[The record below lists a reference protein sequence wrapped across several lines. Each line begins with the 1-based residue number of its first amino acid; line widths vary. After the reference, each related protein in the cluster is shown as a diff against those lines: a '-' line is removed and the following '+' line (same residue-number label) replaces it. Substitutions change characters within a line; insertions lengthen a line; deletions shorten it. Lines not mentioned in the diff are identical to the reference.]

1 MATFKIRPD
10 GLFDPEGK
18 YPNPLTN
25 QPYSKIYTKK
35 SLPKEPKGWSLLDAY
50 TDRIKILKKIHNNK
64 ILIVSLPTGVG
75 KTVII
80 PKLLLHYFGYEKK
93 IIVTTPRQETTASHG
108 EWASTLLDVP
118 LFHLDDKGD
127 PIIDKNNTNNEYNG
141 KYPTGLNIVGYKH
154 GDEKKYFD
162 KKTTKL
168 LFTTDGSVKGMITGT
183 DPYLE
188 DYGGIVIDEVHER
201 SLDID
206 TVISLVINILKKRPN
221 FKIIFMSATM
231 DISIFEDYFKRIG
244 HGYDYSIYSLPDA
257 ETTYPVVRKLQTK
270 KGPSNASGI
279 SNLAYDKVLEI
290 MKTIEESKVAD
301 DKLGNILIFLAS
313 ESDIKTL
320 IKKINN
326 NINIFHAD
334 NKPMVYKLSSKNTK
348 SEIDNATGGTETI
361 PKGYARKII
370 IATPMAESSITFKG
384 KLKYIIESGI
394 AYTKSFD
401 AKRYCFVNGKNY
413 TTRANI
419 GQRCGRTGRT
429 CEGECIQL
437 YTKDQFNNF
446 NEFTQPKIL
455 EEDFTKNLL
464 NLLKLRENENN
475 IQKTLNFVKNMIEP
489 FGRFKEYVK
498 VAYTNLKEMDFID
511 PNGDLS
517 SLGLLCSDGFDKF
530 DVKIAKMII
539 CGHFFNCIEYTIILG
554 ALLHHV
560 SNLSEIIIELSD
572 EDKKDKLKLEH
583 YNKTI
588 NNLIYSESDHITLLI
603 IVNNYLNST
612 DPFAFTKNNYL
623 NNKLL
628 LEIKETHIK
637 LRELITKQDSKTKK
651 YKLEEFSKLQQF
663 KNIGKFTMNGGFNL
677 NNKNLLYNKNET
689 RTNNKTT
696 FYNSKTKHH
705 LFTKTNNYVGGVYFK
720 STNSRNAF
728 RNKSTKHFF
737 KRKINTKRT
746 INKLNNKIMT
756 TNKYKNTFKTMKG
769 GKTYNNPNDK
779 LNAMRRVKYMDLF
792 TLTQFKGRNKSAP
805 TTPPKTREDIIN
817 RVIACLY
824 YGYSTNIA
832 CNSGLNKEY
841 FVKFSTVKGQLL
853 GNDSKSSFDYKP
865 PKDIPDFLIYNTF
878 VITKNFGKEKK
889 PSGSLNLVTKLDPNK
904 HLNYFFDLLDLK
916 NKVIESMK

>member
-1 MATFKIRPD
+1 MSTFKIRSD

-25 QPYSKIYTKK
+25 KPYSKIYATKAL
-35 SLPKEPKGWSLLDAY
+35 SKEPKGWSLLTAY

-93 IIVTTPRQETTASHG
+93 IIVTTPRQETTSSHG
-108 EWASTLLDVP
+108 EWASILLDVP

-127 PIIDKNNTNNEYNG
+127 TLIDKNNTNNEYNG
-141 KYPTGLNIVGYKH
+141 KYPTGLKIVGYKH
-154 GDEKKYFD
+154 GDDKQHFD
-162 KKTTKL
+162 KRTTKL
-168 LFTTDGSVKGMITGT
+168 LFTTDGSVKGMITGS

-206 TVISLVINILKKRPN
+206 TVISLVVNILKKRPD

-244 HGYDYSIYSLPDA
+244 YGYDYSIYSLPEA
-257 ETTYPVVRKLQTK
+257 ETTYPIVHKLQTK
-270 KGPSNASGI
+270 KGPSNAIGI
-279 SNLAYDKVLEI
+279 SMMAYDKVLEI
-290 MKTIEESKVAD
+290 MKKIEDSKDAD
-301 DKLGNILIFLAS
+301 DKIGNILIFLAS

-326 NINIFHAD
+326 NIKIFHND
-334 NKPMVYKLSSKNTK
+334 NKPMVYKLTSKTDK
-348 SEIDNATGGTETI
+348 SEINNATGEDV

-384 KLKYIIESGI
+384 NLKYIIDSGI
-394 AYTKSFD
+394 AYTTSFD
-401 AKRYCFVNGKNY
+401 ATRYCFVNGKNY
-413 TTRANI
+413 ITQANI

-437 YTKDQFNNF
+437 YSKDQFDNF

-489 FGRFKEYVK
+489 FGHFKDYVK
-498 VAYTNLKEMDFID
+498 VAYSNLKEMDFID

-517 SLGLLCSDGFDKF
+517 SLGLICSDGFDKF
-530 DVKIAKMII
+530 DIKIAKMII

-554 ALLHHV
+554 AILHHV
-560 SNLSEIIIELSD
+560 VNLSDIIIELPD
-572 EDKKDKLKLEH
+572 EDKQNKLKLEH

-603 IVNNYLNST
+603 IVNNYLNAK

-628 LEIKETHIK
+628 LEIKNTNIK

-663 KNIGKFTMNGGFNL
+663 KNIGKFTMNGGFKL

-689 RTNNKTT
+689 RTANKAT
-696 FYNSKTKHH
+696 FYNSKTKHY
-705 LFTKTNNYVGGVYFK
+705 LFTKNNNYVGGFYSK
-720 STNSRNAF
+720 STNSGNAF
-728 RNKSTKHFF
+728 INKKTKNIFNRQI
-737 KRKINTKRT
+737 KTKRT
-746 INKLNNKIMT
+746 SSKLNNEIMT
-756 TNKYKNTFKTMKG
+756 INKYKKIFKTMKG
-769 GKTYNNPNDK
+769 GKTYTNPNDK
-779 LNAMRRVKYMDLF
+779 LNAMRRVKYMDFF
-792 TLTQFKGRNKSAP
+792 TLNQFKERNKLVP
-805 TTPPKTREDIIN
+805 TTPTKTPEDIIN
-817 RVIACLY
+817 HVIACLY

-841 FVKFSTVKGQLL
+841 FVKFSTVKGTLL

-865 PKDIPDFLIYNTF
+865 PKDIPDFLIYKTF

-889 PSGSLNLVTKLDPNK
+889 PIGSLTLVTKLDPNK
-904 HLNYFFDLLDLK
+904 HLNYFFDLQELK
-916 NKVIESMK
+916 NKVIISMK

>member
-1 MATFKIRPD
+1 M
-10 GLFDPEGK
+10 L
-18 YPNPLTN
+18 
-25 QPYSKIYTKK
+25 
-35 SLPKEPKGWSLLDAY
+35 
-50 TDRIKILKKIHNNK
+50 
-64 ILIVSLPTGVG
+64 VLPTGVG

-80 PKLLLHYFGYEKK
+80 PKLLLHYFGYKKK

-270 KGPSNASGI
+270 KGPGNASGI

-348 SEIDNATGGTETI
+348 SEIDNATGEAV

-384 KLKYIIESGI
+384 KLKYIIDSGI

-413 TTRANI
+413 TTQANI

-446 NEFTQPKIL
+446 NKFTSPKIL

-489 FGRFKEYVK
+489 FGRFKDYVK
-498 VAYTNLKEMDFID
+498 VAYNNLKEMDFID
-511 PNGDLS
+511 PDGDLS
-517 SLGLLCSDGFDKF
+517 RLGLICSDGFDKF

-539 CGHFFNCIEYTIILG
+539 CGYFFNCIEYTIILG
-554 ALLHHV
+554 AILHHV
-560 SNLSEIIIELSD
+560 TNLSDIIIELSD

-623 NNKLL
+623 NNKQL

-637 LRELITKQDSKTKK
+637 LRELITKQNSKTKK

-663 KNIGKFTMNGGFNL
+663 KNIGKFTMNGGFKL

-696 FYNSKTKHH
+696 FYNSKTKRH
-705 LFTKTNNYVGGVYFK
+705 LFTKTNNYVGGVYSK
-720 STNSRNAF
+720 STNSKNAF
-728 RNKSTKHFF
+728 RNKNTKNIF
-737 KRKINTKRT
+737 KKQINTKRT
-746 INKLNNKIMT
+746 TNTLNNKIMT
-756 TNKYKNTFKTMKG
+756 TNKYKKTFKMMKG
-769 GKTYNNPNDK
+769 GKTYTNPNDK
-779 LNAMRRVKYMDLF
+779 INAMRRVEYMELF
-792 TLTQFKGRNKSAP
+792 TLNQFKLRNKSAP
-805 TTPPKTREDIIN
+805 TTPPKTSEDIIN

-841 FVKFSTVKGQLL
+841 FVKFSTVKGTLL
-853 GNDSKSSFDYKP
+853 GNDSKSSFDYKS
-865 PKDIPDFLIYNTF
+865 PKDIPNFVIYNTF

-889 PSGSLNLVTKLDPNK
+889 PIGSLNLVTKLDIK
-904 HLNYFFDLLDLK
+904 HLTYFFDLQELK
-916 NKVIESMK
+916 KKVIQNMK

>member
-1 MATFKIRPD
+1 MSSFKIRPD

-25 QPYSKIYTKK
+25 QPYSKIYSKFAFNK
-35 SLPKEPKGWSLLDAY
+35 DPKGWSLFTAY

-64 ILIVSLPTGVG
+64 ILILSLPTGVG

-93 IIVTTPRQETTASHG
+93 IIVTTPRQETTASAG
-108 EWASTLLDVP
+108 VWASTLLDVP

-127 PIIDKNNTNNEYNG
+127 TIIDKKNETNEYGG
-141 KYPTGLNIVGYKH
+141 KFPTGYKIVGYKH

-162 KKTTKL
+162 KTTKL
-168 LFTTDGSVKGMITGT
+168 LFTTDGSVKGMITGA

-188 DYGGIVIDEVHER
+188 DYGGIIIDEVHER

-206 TVISLVINILKKRPN
+206 TVISLVMNILKKRPN

-231 DISIFEDYFKRIG
+231 DTSIFEDYFKRIG

-257 ETTYPVVRKLQTK
+257 GTTYPVVNKLQTK
-270 KGPSNASGI
+270 KGPSNASGL

-290 MKTIEESKVAD
+290 MKTIEASKDAD
-301 DKLGNILIFLAS
+301 DKIGNILIFLAS

-334 NKPMVYKLSSKNTK
+334 NKPMVYKLTSKNTK

-384 KLKYIIESGI
+384 KLKYIIDSGI

-429 CEGECIQL
+429 CAGECIQL
-437 YTKDQFNNF
+437 YTKDQLNNF

-464 NLLKLRENENN
+464 NLLKLTENENN

-489 FGRFKEYVK
+489 FGRFKDYVK

-517 SLGLLCSDGFDKF
+517 SLGLICSDGFDKF

-554 ALLHHV
+554 AILHHV
-560 SNLSEIIIELSD
+560 SNLSDIIIELSD
-572 EDKKDKLKLEH
+572 EDKKNKLKLEH

-623 NNKLL
+623 NNKVL
-628 LEIKETHIK
+628 LEIKNTHIK

-663 KNIGKFTMNGGFNL
+663 KNIGKFTMNGGFKL

-696 FYNSKTKHH
+696 FYNSKTKRH
-705 LFTKTNNYVGGVYFK
+705 LFTKTNNYVGGVYSK

-728 RNKSTKHFF
+728 RKKSTRHFF
-737 KRKINTKRT
+737 KRQINTKRNS
-746 INKLNNKIMT
+746 INLNNRIMT

-769 GKTYNNPNDK
+769 GKTYTNPNDK
-779 LNAMRRVKYMDLF
+779 INAMRRVKYMDLF
-792 TLTQFKGRNKSAP
+792 TLTQFKARNKSAP

-824 YGYSTNIA
+824 YGYSTTIA

-841 FVKFSTVKGQLL
+841 FVKFSTVRGKLL

-878 VITKNFGKEKK
+878 VISKNFGKEK
-889 PSGSLNLVTKLDPNK
+889 PIGSLNLVTKLDPNK
-904 HLNYFFDLLDLK
+904 HLNYFFDLQELK
-916 NKVIESMK
+916 NKVIQSMK